1 MLPQYIT
8 SSLSPEAGVILK
20 LICIISMNKNVCP
33 DIKKL
38 RILLCGIGIRFYTHV
53 ISVYATLLL

>member
-8 SSLSPEAGVILK
+8 SSFSPEAGVILK

-33 DIKKL
+33 DIKKQCA
-38 RILLCGIGIRFYTHV
+38 LLCGIGI
-53 ISVYATLLL
+53 